1 MCDLVE
7 NYAREC
13 AEEAAKEAAK
23 KAAEDTADSAR
34 RLFENGVSYE
44 QVRASLT
51 TISDVDLKDIYE
63 KVKSGRASEA

>member
-23 KAAEDTADSAR
+23 N
-34 RLFENGVSYE
+34 LFENGASYE
-44 QVRASLT
+44 LVRASLT

>member
-23 KAAEDTADSAR
+23 K
-34 RLFENGVSYE
+34 LFENGVSFE

-63 KVKSGRASEA
+63 KVKSGRGSKA

>member
-23 KAAEDTADSAR
+23 K
-34 RLFENGVSYE
+34 LFENGVSYE

-51 TISDVDLKDIYE
+51 TISDADLKDIYE
-63 KVKSGRASEA
+63 KVKSGRGSDA

>member
-23 KAAEDTADSAR
+23 KAAKEAAKK
-34 RLFENGVSYE
+34 LFENGVSFE